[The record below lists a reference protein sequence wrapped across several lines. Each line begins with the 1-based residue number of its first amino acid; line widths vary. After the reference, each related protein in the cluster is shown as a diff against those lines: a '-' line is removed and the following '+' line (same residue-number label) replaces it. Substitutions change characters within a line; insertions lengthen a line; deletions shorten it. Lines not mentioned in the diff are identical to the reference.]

1 MNKIGWASFEN
12 QSEIILIRRSFSKM
26 AARTAGLVIRC
37 DGPGTAAIIE
47 MYLLALYLMRLF
59 PKLA

>member
-1 MNKIGWASFEN
+1 
-12 QSEIILIRRSFSKM
+12 M